1 MGDHTFKVSNGAHN
15 RGLALLGL
23 VLLLGGALANDV
35 VLEFLALDCHS
46 RPVPGVTITLEG
58 CVYRQDNDGKPFVVI
73 TDANGMAGLYRSPMV
88 VQYCFGSASHLC
100 SWSATKGGDT
110 YVADIT
116 TLVNQTGAPTPITP
130 HAFAGCKCAGCKCDG
145 CKCAGCK
152 CDGCKCDGCKCA
164 GCKCDGC
171 KCDGCKCAGCKCDG
185 CKCAGCKCDGCKCA
199 GCKCAGCK
207 CAGCKCDGSD
217 ECEPVVHYPLIVL
230 KRSGCPCPSS
240 APNHP
245 HNKNNDGDDDDDDEP
260 RPLSIQPLLPPRLC
274 PTTCSIDLTDGSTR
288 TGACYSSLPAA
299 AGSRRLL
306 ADADV
311 CPQGTLNTRQPC
323 GGSAEQC
330 GVCCVPYHIDYH
342 HTQP

>member
-73 TDANGMAGLYRSPMV
+73 TDANGMAGFYRSPMV

-130 HAFAGCKCAGCKCDG
+130 HAFAGCKC
-145 CKCAGCK
+145 
-152 CDGCKCDGCKCA
+152 
-164 GCKCDGC
+164 
-171 KCDGCKCAGCKCDG
+171 
-185 CKCAGCKCDGCKCA
+185 
-199 GCKCAGCK
+199 
-207 CAGCKCDGSD
+207 DGSD
-217 ECEPVVHYPLIVL
+217 ECEPVLHYPLIVL

-245 HNKNNDGDDDDDDEP
+245 HNNNNDGDDD
-260 RPLSIQPLLPPRLC
+260 R
-274 PTTCSIDLTDGSTR
+274 
-288 TGACYSSLPAA
+288 
-299 AGSRRLL
+299 
-306 ADADV
+306 
-311 CPQGTLNTRQPC
+311 
-323 GGSAEQC
+323 
-330 GVCCVPYHIDYH
+330 
-342 HTQP
+342 

>member
-1 MGDHTFKVSNGAHN
+1 MDVDVYNAMQSVPMI
-15 RGLALLGL
+15 LI
-23 VLLLGGALANDV
+23 VLLLL
-35 VLEFLALDCHS
+35 LLL
-46 RPVPGVTITLEG
+46 
-58 CVYRQDNDGKPFVVI
+58 Q
-73 TDANGMAGLYRSPMV
+73 
-88 VQYCFGSASHLC
+88 
-100 SWSATKGGDT
+100 
-110 YVADIT
+110 

-130 HAFAGCKCAGCKCDG
+130 HAFAGCKC
-145 CKCAGCK
+145 
-152 CDGCKCDGCKCA
+152 
-164 GCKCDGC
+164 
-171 KCDGCKCAGCKCDG
+171 
-185 CKCAGCKCDGCKCA
+185 
-199 GCKCAGCK
+199 
-207 CAGCKCDGSD
+207 DGSD
-217 ECEPVVHYPLIVL
+217 ECEPVVHYPIIVL

-245 HNKNNDGDDDDDDEP
+245 HNDNNDGDDDDDDEP